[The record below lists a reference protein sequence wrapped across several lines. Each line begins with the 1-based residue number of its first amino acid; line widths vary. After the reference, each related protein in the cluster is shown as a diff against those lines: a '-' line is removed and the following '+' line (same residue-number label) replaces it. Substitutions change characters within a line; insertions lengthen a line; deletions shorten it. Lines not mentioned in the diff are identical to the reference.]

1 MGTWLSG
8 NDQWMLLDF
17 YKTMINLGSQ
27 HSLILGNFLCY
38 RPPFKL
44 TSVILSKTAHGGD
57 RETPKDIHGPSGE
70 KRVPFETSSICSSLA
85 IIQGSDT
92 DIAVNSWS
100 GAWLMNPL
108 ENF

>member
-8 NDQWMLLDF
+8 NNQWMLLDF

-27 HSLILGNFLCY
+27 HSLILGNFLYY

-57 RETPKDIHGPSGE
+57 RETPKDIHGLSGE